1 MERSLQALNRQEKLT
16 VPALRKETQSLI
28 VCLKLSKKSPV
39 GSGEYLSGIVV
50 QASNET
56 WAEEL
61 IPVYVVIYCA
71 KRNTKQTIHTGI

>member
-39 GSGEYLSGIVV
+39 GSGAYLSEIVV
-50 QASNET
+50 QATNET

-61 IPVYVVIYCA
+61 IPG
-71 KRNTKQTIHTGI
+71 QTNCS